1 MVSVCMATKNGAKY
15 IREQLD
21 SILAQLD
28 PSDEIVISD
37 DASTDETISLIE
49 SYNDNRIR
57 LLKNKSS
64 VGISRNFEI
73 SLTVSKGEFIFLADQ
88 DDVWTS
94 NKVEVMKKSLDRY
107 DLVVSDCLLVD
118 HSLQSKN
125 Q

>member
-1 MVSVCMATKNGAKY
+1 MVSVCMATKNGAKF

-28 PSDEIVISD
+28 PSDEIIISD

-57 LLKNKSS
+57 LLKNKLS

-73 SLTVSKGEFIFLADQ
+73 SLNVSKGEFIFLADQ
-88 DDVWTS
+88 DDVWAP
-94 NKVEVMKKSLDRY
+94 NKVEVMKMNL
-107 DLVVSDCLLVD
+107 
-118 HSLQSKN
+118 N
-125 Q
+125 G